1 MATLFILMIGAVAIT
16 FYLVREMEKK
26 PTNKNKDK
34 TD

>member
-26 PTNKNKDK
+26 PIDKNKDK